1 MRFDTLGEVYELSKR
16 SDGQGG
22 YIENKS
28 FNKSIY
34 CNESSLSIEKQIQV
48 FGVANYESISIIT
61 MDVIDIDNFC
71 ILINGV
77 FYKPIAKPKVVKN
90 KTYITLDVLDHAN

>member
-1 MRFDTLGEVYELSKR
+1 MRFDTLAEVYEVSER

-34 CNESSLSIEKQIQV
+34 CNKSSLRVEKQIQV
-48 FGVANYESISIIT
+48 FGVVNYESIEIIT
-61 MDVIDIDNFC
+61 MDVIDIDKFC
-71 ILINGV
+71 ISIGGIY
-77 FYKPIAKPKVVKN
+77 YKPMSKPKRVKN
-90 KTYITLDVLDHAN
+90 KTYITMDVMDHAN